1 MNNPLMNG
9 YNMTN
14 LISTKE
20 LGKALKLSKP
30 TSLLDQARKHFKNE
44 LLKEIVYPSCALPH
58 GGYAKKQTDIFLTKP
73 QAEFLVCR
81 SRGDVA
87 NAALMFDLNVLTKQ
101 ALLRNEIFF
110 MNLIDSILTVT
121 EFKLQRQYPC
131 NGLNIDG
138 IILGSIGVIVIEYD
152 ERQHGSSKTDGIRM
166 ELIQNHFE
174 SIDLDVFIIR
184 VDDATQSIVEAVGK
198 ISEIIHSDCI
208 GSILYNDKS
217 YKYIN

>member
-1 MNNPLMNG
+1 MNG
-9 YNMTN
+9 YKMTN

-58 GGYAKKQTDIFLTKP
+58 GGYAKKKKDIFLTKQ
-73 QAEFLVCR
+73 QAEFLICR

-87 NAALMFDLNVLTKQ
+87 NAALMFNLDVSTKQ

-131 NGLNIDG
+131 NGFNIDG
-138 IILGSIGVIVIEYD
+138 VILGSIGVIVIEYD
-152 ERQHGSSKTDGIRM
+152 ERQHDSSKTDGTRM
-166 ELIQNHFE
+166 RIIQSHFE
-174 SIDLDVFIIR
+174 SIDYSDVFIIR
-184 VDDATQSIVEAVGK
+184 VNDSNQSIVEAVGK

-217 YKYIN
+217 YKYIT